1 LSLIICNTSPLQY
14 LHQLGL
20 MNVFRRLTGN
30 IIVPP
35 AVIEEIEEGYLQN
48 IDLPKVSSLSWIS
61 IRSPISMS
69 ALPLVNDLGR
79 GESQVLALALE
90 EKDAV
95 VIIDDRLAR
104 EAALFL
110 KIRLMGTLRILLDAK
125 IAGFIPSVAPLL
137 DKLQALRFN
146 LDPKTRTAVL
156 RLAGEHVV

>member
-1 LSLIICNTSPLQY
+1 
-14 LHQLGL
+14 

-79 GESQVLALALE
+79 CESQVLALALE

-156 RLAGEHVV
+156 RLAGEYVG

>member
-1 LSLIICNTSPLQY
+1 MSLIICNTSPLQY